1 MLRFF
6 DSFVVEGSKV
16 LFLVSLALLKTN
28 EEALLAATD
37 YESVHRLLKELPAQ
51 CFDDDR
57 FMKVAWITVIR
68 RSSEREIVFF
78 FFFPDCTLQVA
89 FKELGSVFKSSFS
102 EQIASLRE
110 KHHRIIEQQIKRDDF
125 RVLGKQ
131 TNCMCLRIHPLH
143 WRRHI
148 RVDNITRDAILFVEF
163 VSTDGP

>member
-57 FMKVAWITVIR
+57 FMKVRMDHCDQAI
-68 RSSEREIVFF
+68 ERARNCF